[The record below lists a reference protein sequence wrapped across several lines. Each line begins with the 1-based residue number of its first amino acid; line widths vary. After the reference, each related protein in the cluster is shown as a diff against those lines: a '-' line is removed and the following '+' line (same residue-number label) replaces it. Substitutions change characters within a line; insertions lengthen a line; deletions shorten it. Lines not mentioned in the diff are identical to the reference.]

1 MWFNALQLFSQ
12 HQFSSSLRF
21 LLKPVIARRIPE
33 NAISNVDFIVVWPVF
48 GRGAIGTI
56 PSLMEITSPVPV
68 SGAGANGTS
77 GLSMVT
83 VTPGTSGGVAAA
95 SAWASA
101 VSTAATAASAAAIV
115 VKVSGKGSV
124 SAVACC

>member
-1 MWFNALQLFSQ
+1 LWFNALQLFSQ
-12 HQFSSSLRF
+12 HQCSSSLRF

-33 NAISNVDFIVVWPVF
+33 NAISNVDLIVVWPVF

-56 PSLMEITSPVPV
+56 PSLIEITSPVPV

-83 VTPGTSGGVAAA
+83 VTPGPLEAAA

-115 VKVSGKGSV
+115 VKVSGKDSV